1 MLAARGRP
9 STGIHE
15 FRRRENLTV
24 GEPLGIE
31 FSEQDRAGVVTLNR
45 PSRLNALSREMF
57 DALSAQYRLWAPN
70 PHIYGVV
77 MESTHPTV
85 FSSGGDLRTLNEWI
99 EQGALE
105 TIREFYR
112 AAYTHVFVLEKF
124 IRPNVPL
131 INGLLLGGGVGITL
145 YGTHCVAG
153 ESYKLAMPQV
163 GIGFLPDIG
172 GTYFLSRLDN
182 HVGLYL
188 ALTGRA
194 IGPADAYRLGLV
206 SHYIPAAHF
215 HVIKDALSDN
225 HPIDRLLD
233 GLHRDPGEG
242 ELVRLTPAIT
252 RIFGSSSVEEILERL
267 DKEQGQDE
275 AWAKA
280 TAAEMRKKSPTSL
293 KVAFAQMRRGK
304 TLSLGDALRLEF
316 RLASQLIARPD
327 YREGIASRIVGKG
340 TEPRWSPATLAEV
353 DDAEIE
359 RLFATALEREL
370 LLETRGFLE
379 TEDTYK

>member
-1 MLAARGRP
+1 M
-9 STGIHE
+9 
-15 FRRRENLTV
+15 

-85 FSSGGDLRTLNEWI
+85 FSSGGDLKTLNEWI

-112 AAYTHVFVLEKF
+112 AAYTYVFVLEKLV
-124 IRPNVPL
+124 RPNVPL

-153 ESYKLAMPQV
+153 EGYRMAMPQV

-182 HVGLYL
+182 HIGLYL

-194 IGPADAYRLGLV
+194 IGPADAHRLALI

-215 HVIKDALSDN
+215 HVIKDALNDN

-233 GLHRDPGEG
+233 GLHHDPGKRSCQTDPRHHPH
-242 ELVRLTPAIT
+242 LR
-252 RIFGSSSVEEILERL
+252 RSSVERFWGAGQGARSGRSLGQVDRGRDAQEIANLSEGRL
-267 DKEQGQDE
+267 CPDAARQD
-275 AWAKA
+275 
-280 TAAEMRKKSPTSL
+280 AEP
-293 KVAFAQMRRGK
+293 RRGIAARVSPCL
-304 TLSLGDALRLEF
+304 TIDRAPRL
-316 RLASQLIARPD
+316 
-327 YREGIASRIVGKG
+327 
-340 TEPRWSPATLAEV
+340 PRRHRV
-353 DDAEIE
+353 QDCGQ
-359 RLFATALEREL
+359 RH
-370 LLETRGFLE
+370 
-379 TEDTYK
+379 

>member
-1 MLAARGRP
+1 
-9 STGIHE
+9 
-15 FRRRENLTV
+15 V

-31 FSEQDRAGVVTLNR
+31 FSEQDRAGIVRLNR
-45 PSRLNALSREMF
+45 PSRLNALSRETF
-57 DALSAQYRLWAPN
+57 DALSLQYKLWASNPN
-70 PHIYGVV
+70 IYGVV

-85 FSSGGDLRTLNEWI
+85 FSSGGDLKTLHEWI
-99 EQGALE
+99 GRGALE

-112 AAYTHVFVLEKF
+112 AAYTHVWRLEKF

-131 INGLLLGGGVGITL
+131 VNGLLLGGGVGITL

-153 ESYKLAMPQV
+153 EGYRMAMPQV

-182 HVGLYL
+182 YTGLYL

-194 IGPADAYRLGLV
+194 IGPADAYRLRLI

-215 HVIKDALSDN
+215 HVIKDAVSDN

-242 ELVRLTPAIT
+242 ELARLTPAIH
-252 RIFGSSSVEEILERL
+252 RIFGAPSVEEILDRL
-267 DKEQGQDE
+267 DKEQGQHD
-275 AWAKA
+275 AWARA
-280 TAAEMRKKSPTSL
+280 TAAEIRKKSPTSL

-304 TLSLGDALRLEF
+304 SLSLADALRLEF
-316 RLASQLIARPD
+316 RLASLLIARRD
-327 YREGIASRIVGKG
+327 YCEGIKSRIVGKG
-340 TEPRWSPATLAEV
+340 SEPRWQPARLAEV

-359 RLFATALEREL
+359 RFFTATADVEL
-370 LLETRGFLE
+370 LLEERH
-379 TEDTYK
+379 